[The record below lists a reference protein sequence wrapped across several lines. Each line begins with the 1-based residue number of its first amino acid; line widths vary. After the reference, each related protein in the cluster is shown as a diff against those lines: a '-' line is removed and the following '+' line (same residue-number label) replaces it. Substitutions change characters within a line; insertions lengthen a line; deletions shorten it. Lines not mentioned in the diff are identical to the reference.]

1 MRETIGFIGAGNM
14 GKAMI
19 EGICQNHVFN
29 TVWVCDHHQENL
41 DVLHEKYGVETSL
54 DEKKV
59 AKNSDVLVLSVKP
72 KHYSKVIE
80 KIKDSVKSDVIIV
93 DIAAGVTILDVKT
106 YFGKD
111 IKVIKAMPNTPA
123 LVLSAMSAISFD
135 DLVTEE
141 DKVCVQSI
149 FNSFGKCEVVEETM
163 MDAVTSVS
171 GSSPAYVFMFI
182 EAMADAAVAQG
193 LPRTQAYTF
202 AAQAVLGS
210 AKMVLETGMHPGTL
224 KDMVCSPGG
233 TTIDAVCELERMG
246 FRASVESAM
255 RVCGEKSKKMTEG
268 NLMSTWKKI
277 ALWKKI
283 LIGVVIGL
291 IIGFVSP
298 AAAEFISPLGDIF
311 LRMLKMLI
319 VPLVFFS
326 ITSGICKMGDVKQLR
341 TVGVRYVLWIV
352 VSAVIA
358 ATCGVIAGL
367 IVQPGKGTTEFLAA
381 AEAAEAQSYSFI
393 DNVIGWFPTN
403 IVESMANANMLQI
416 IMFCMFLGVALLA
429 LGDKAKTVIKFID
442 EGSEVMLKITE
453 YVIAF
458 SPFGIMSLIAT
469 MVSTISGAMMKEVI
483 VFLITDNVVCLVILV
498 LVYPLITKLVAKLPG
513 YGFMR
518 KIAPAILVAASTSS
532 SAATLPVSIKISEE
546 DLGIP
551 ENIYGFTLP
560 LGNTTGMTGFAV
572 FVGLCCVFAS
582 NLYGFPIT
590 VSSIIQ
596 FVFFGLILSI
606 GAAGVK
612 GAGVVMSGVL
622 LEALGMP
629 LTLIPILAAIW
640 PVIDPAHTTL
650 NNVGDLVGTAVVARS
665 LDRMDMDVYNKK

>member
-1 MRETIGFIGAGNM
+1 
-14 GKAMI
+14 
-19 EGICQNHVFN
+19 
-29 TVWVCDHHQENL
+29 
-41 DVLHEKYGVETSL
+41 
-54 DEKKV
+54 
-59 AKNSDVLVLSVKP
+59 
-72 KHYSKVIE
+72 
-80 KIKDSVKSDVIIV
+80 
-93 DIAAGVTILDVKT
+93 
-106 YFGKD
+106 
-111 IKVIKAMPNTPA
+111 
-123 LVLSAMSAISFD
+123 
-135 DLVTEE
+135 
-141 DKVCVQSI
+141 
-149 FNSFGKCEVVEETM
+149 
-163 MDAVTSVS
+163 
-171 GSSPAYVFMFI
+171 
-182 EAMADAAVAQG
+182 
-193 LPRTQAYTF
+193 
-202 AAQAVLGS
+202 
-210 AKMVLETGMHPGTL
+210 
-224 KDMVCSPGG
+224 
-233 TTIDAVCELERMG
+233 
-246 FRASVESAM
+246 
-255 RVCGEKSKKMTEG
+255 
-268 NLMSTWKKI
+268 MSTWKTI

-393 DNVIGWFPTN
+393 DNVISWFPTN

-612 GAGVVMSGVL
+612 GAGVVISGVL

-640 PVIDPAHTTL
+640 PVIDPAHTSL
-650 NNVGDLVGTAVVARS
+650 YIVGDLVGTAVVARS